1 MTTLMCVP
9 AVVSVES
16 VAELLDASDEVV
28 QCGNELL
35 VYGDAI
41 DEDGRI
47 AEWHFW
53 VSL

>member
-1 MTTLMCVP
+1 MVTLIS
-9 AVVSVES
+9 AVVSAES
-16 VAELLDASDEVV
+16 VLDSTDEVV

-47 AEWHFW
+47 VEWHFW
-53 VSL
+53 VTL